1 MLTSQVSPIIKVSQ
15 PRLTRTQLWDWYN
28 FYVPTPFYH
37 LSISI
42 DLIEHP
48 QLDTSVRETLVLN
61 RCAFLFGNT
70 APDVQVISGQ
80 SREDTHFFSL
90 PIRNGYRQPWVRLL
104 ETYPQISNNHH
115 LQPEHAAFI
124 AGYLCHLQAD
134 WYWVKEIYAPYFGP
148 TNHWGT
154 HSERIYLHNV
164 LRAYLD
170 NQVIKTL
177 TPGPDNCLQQVY
189 PFQWLPFAQDK
200 HLREW
205 SSFLAQQLHPEGIV
219 QTVEVFAKRQ
229 GLLPEEFYALLNSEP
244 RMEKEVFIH
253 FPRELLSKYRR
264 ELLETSISMA
274 NNYLALTSFSSSH

>member
-1 MLTSQVSPIIKVSQ
+1 
-15 PRLTRTQLWDWYN
+15 
-28 FYVPTPFYH
+28 VPTPFYH
-37 LSISI
+37 LSVAIE
-42 DLIEHP
+42 LLEHP
-48 QLDTSVRETLVLN
+48 RLDIFARQRLVQN

-70 APDVQVISGQ
+70 APDVQVVSGQ

-90 PIRNGYRQPWVRLL
+90 PIRNGHKQPWVRLL
-104 ETYPQISNNHH
+104 EIYPHLSDIHH
-115 LQPEHAAFI
+115 IQPEQAAFV

-148 TNHWGT
+148 TSPWGA

-177 TPGPDNCLQQVY
+177 TSDPDRCLQQVSL
-189 PFQWLPFAQDK
+189 FQWLPFAQDQ

-219 QTVEVFAKRQ
+219 QTVEVFAERQ

-244 RMEKEVFIH
+244 RMDKEVFIH
-253 FPRELLSKYRR
+253 FPRQLISEYRR
-264 ELLETSISMA
+264 ELLETNIDMV
-274 NNYLALTSFSSSH
+274 NNYLALASFM